1 VQTNE
6 ILNTFVYFVSFVV
19 RKWFSGI
26 VWGLSFEI
34 GDFDMCLIFFLIA
47 HLLLCDTIVVT
58 KG

>member
-1 VQTNE
+1 
-6 ILNTFVYFVSFVV
+6 VSFVV